1 MAAWLLCAGAHMK
14 ICCLRSMRA
23 ARRVGKKNLPCSIA
37 QRCVSGGDGKA
48 RL

>member
-1 MAAWLLCAGAHMK
+1 MAAWLLCADPHME

-23 ARRVGKKNLPCSIA
+23 ERRAGEENLPRSIA